1 MYMYHKQPPPPVIKG
16 GRNVAEIVSH
26 FLKNPLRGKYI
37 ENYKISLKYIN
48 IVLYSWKVLL
58 FNLGIVKVLHPSKN
72 KKGYSSKH
80 GQENDFFIS
89 AAKCH
94 FTNNGWLKCSSWR
107 TTTTTKSQ

>member
-37 ENYKISLKYIN
+37 ENYEISLKYIN

-58 FNLGIVKVLHPSKN
+58 FNLGICQSIASLNCVSFK
-72 KKGYSSKH
+72 
-80 GQENDFFIS
+80 E
-89 AAKCH
+89 
-94 FTNNGWLKCSSWR
+94 
-107 TTTTTKSQ
+107 